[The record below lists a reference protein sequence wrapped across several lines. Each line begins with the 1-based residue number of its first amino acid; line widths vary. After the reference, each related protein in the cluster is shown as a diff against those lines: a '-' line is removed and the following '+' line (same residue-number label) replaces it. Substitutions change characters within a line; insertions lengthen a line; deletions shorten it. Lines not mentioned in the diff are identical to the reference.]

1 MAELEA
7 RTARFTPGYKHSE
20 EQEMADVDVVAQ
32 AVSAEA
38 THHPSSFMPS
48 PVLASPFFL
57 SDLPELCD
65 APTGDCCPG
74 ED

>member
-1 MAELEA
+1 MAKLEA

-38 THHPSSFMPS
+38 THLESPSFIIHAFSCAGVSLLSLRS
-48 PVLASPFFL
+48 P
-57 SDLPELCD
+57 
-65 APTGDCCPG
+65 
-74 ED
+74 